1 VRFVVDECIG
11 PAVAR
16 WLRAHQHDVFS
27 VYDEAR
33 GLDDDAVLAL
43 AFREDRILITNDTD
57 LGERVFRA
65 GHAHRGVVPMRLSDE
80 RAASKIACLRR
91 LLEHHATGLPGA
103 FVVIGES
110 SIRIVRR

>member
-33 GLDDDAVLAL
+33 GLDDDA
-43 AFREDRILITNDTD
+43 
-57 LGERVFRA
+57 
-65 GHAHRGVVPMRLSDE
+65 VVPMRLSDE